1 MSGDA
6 DDEVVVVAAAVA
18 FAEARQ
24 SLGRSAED
32 PWQTCSLRSGPFA
45 TPRSVR
51 NTNYAALSIA

>member
-6 DDEVVVVAAAVA
+6 DDVAAAVA
-18 FAEARQ
+18 FAVARQ